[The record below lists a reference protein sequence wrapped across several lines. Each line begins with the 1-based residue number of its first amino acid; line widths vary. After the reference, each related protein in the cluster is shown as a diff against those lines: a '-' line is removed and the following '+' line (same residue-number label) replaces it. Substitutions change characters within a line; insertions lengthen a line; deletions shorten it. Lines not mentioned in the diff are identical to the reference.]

1 MLTLFF
7 GNWEY
12 WELSHKV
19 TFDGENRIIIINDE
33 VTTLDIKI
41 DVYSDWKEWVDLENN
56 GKYLA
61 ALRTIGGDP
70 TIDIQTAG
78 DIYFTINGWRVAVD
92 LTTARITGTLFS
104 DNYESAWIDK
114 NSYVNDGLIVPVFPA
129 LASSLV
135 TGIDSSSLPSSANT
149 AEAVRTELTPELSLI
164 DISISSRASQ
174 TSVDNI
180 QTDVTTIDGK
190 VDAIDLLVNN
200 IDTTV
205 TSVDGKV
212 DAIQLDIT
220 NILTVVDD
228 IIKYHANRTFI
239 NKNNHTLTIYE
250 SNGTTP
256 FKVYDLK
263 DDLGVA
269 SVTKIFERLPQ

>member
-1 MLTLFF
+1 MWASNFYGF
-7 GNWEY
+7 WDY
-12 WELSHKV
+12 WELYHKA
-19 TFDGENRIIIINDE
+19 TFDGENRIIIINDD
-33 VTTLDIKI
+33 VTALDIKI

-104 DNYESAWIDK
+104 DDYESAWIDK
-114 NSYVNDGLIVPVFPA
+114 ASYVSDGSIVPVFPA

-135 TGIDSSSLPSSANT
+135 TGIDSSGFPTTT
-149 AEAVRTELTPELSLI
+149 AIRTELTPELSLI
-164 DISISSRASQ
+164 DASVSSRATQ
-174 TSVDNI
+174 TSVTN
-180 QTDVTTIDGK
+180 VESK
-190 VDAIDLLVNN
+190 VDAVDILVNN
-200 IDTTV
+200 IDTNI

-228 IIKYHANRTFI
+228 IIKYHANRSFI
-239 NKNNHTLTIYE
+239 DKDAFTLTIYE
-250 SNGTTP
+250 SNGITP
-256 FKVYDLK
+256 FKIYDLK
-263 DDLGVA
+263 DELGVA
-269 SVTKIFERLPQ
+269 SITKIFERIPQ